1 MKEILL
7 KVGGDTMFITL
18 NENQGTI
25 RSSFLEDSD
34 NLDPELKNMLDAIES
49 LVLAHACAGIDVQ
62 SIPYLQGLETSVE
75 AIFNRQD

>member
-49 LVLAHACAGIDVQ
+49 LVLAHACAGINVQ
-62 SIPYLQGLETSVE
+62 SIPDLQGLETSIE
-75 AIFNRQD
+75 AIFNNKD